1 MLTFLPLIAA
11 NILHEIYYSY
21 LWLFKQGKLDASKWF
36 LKNKLNLGQ
45 FGNYYI
51 DKLKRQKKVIFNSRF

>member
-1 MLTFLPLIAA
+1 MPL
-11 NILHEIYYSY
+11 SV
-21 LWLFKQGKLDASKWF
+21 F

>member
-11 NILHEIYYSY
+11 NILHEFYYSY
-21 LWLFKQGKLDASKWF
+21 LGLFKQEKPNASKQF

-45 FGNYYI
+45 FSNYYI
-51 DKLKRQKKVIFNSRF
+51 DKLKTSEKGHI

>member
-11 NILHEIYYSY
+11 NILHEVYYSY
-21 LWLFKQGKLDASKWF
+21 LGLFKQGKLDVSRRF

-51 DKLKRQKKVIFNSRF
+51 DKLKTSGKGHINGRF

>member
-11 NILHEIYYSY
+11 NILHEVYYSY
-21 LWLFKQGKLDASKWF
+21 LGLFKQGKPDVSKRF

-51 DKLKRQKKVIFNSRF
+51 DKLKTSGKGHINGRF